1 MIFAGTAYR
10 ALMLVSYWCHHCS
23 WLARLSRRA
32 VKRAPDTGA
41 LVGKIIS
48 LSDSFMKPVGEI
60 MCWYYAIIAGLM

>member
-10 ALMLVSYWCHHCS
+10 ASMLVSYWCHHCS

-32 VKRAPDTGA
+32 VNRAPDTGA

-48 LSDSFMKPVGEI
+48 LSDSSMKLSEKSR
-60 MCWYYAIIAGLM
+60 AGITRSLQN